1 MKPYLLRAPKE
12 TLLALICKLIQTLG
26 RLATAL
32 LSMWML
38 RAAMDGD
45 LRTVGIIL
53 LANGGAWAVFA
64 LFGRWS
70 TCFRARAI
78 ARMNT
83 ALRCNITAQI
93 FCGTESEPD
102 DNLAAGRL
110 SWYINDVA
118 QAEKLGYEGF
128 FSLCFCLIDMIIAFI
143 ALLCFHWSLAL
154 IALFSSVIM
163 MCATALS
170 DKTLKAGSGQVS
182 RASEVFTEAMRDV
195 LGGLPMLRSFGAAD
209 RLADRTRQESDQLES
224 VRCDFVRRQENA
236 GLLAAGASIITQA
249 MTLALLFGLAI
260 RGVIPFSTIY
270 GGGNIIS
277 MASNSTIELGQLR
290 IRLVSAKPY
299 FDKLGRK
306 PEYAPDLPPLPAVPC
321 DLTFE
326 DVTFGYPGKPILD
339 HWSMTFRQG
348 GKYALTGPSGCG
360 KTTVLRLIAGLLRPV
375 SGCIRFGGCD
385 AAQYAPESRW
395 NTLAYIDQEVYLL
408 NTTIRDNITL
418 GRPFAEEALQ
428 QALQDSALAGDLL
441 KMPQGLDTVIT
452 GNGHNLSGG
461 QRQRIAVAR
470 ALLYDRSVLLVD
482 EGTSALDAQNAAI
495 VEEALLR
502 KPELT
507 LILVSHHLDEE
518 RKKRFDQC
526 IQMG

>member
-45 LRTVGIIL
+45 LRTVGVIL

-93 FCGTESEPD
+93 LCGTESEPD

-170 DKTLKAGSGQVS
+170 DKTLKTGSGQVS

-209 RLADRTRQESDQLES
+209 RLADRTRQESDRLEA

-236 GLLAAGASIITQA
+236 GLLA
-249 MTLALLFGLAI
+249 
-260 RGVIPFSTIY
+260 
-270 GGGNIIS
+270 
-277 MASNSTIELGQLR
+277 
-290 IRLVSAKPY
+290 
-299 FDKLGRK
+299 
-306 PEYAPDLPPLPAVPC
+306 AVPC

-339 HWSMTFRQG
+339 HWSMTFQQG

-360 KTTVLRLIAGLLRPV
+360 KTTILRLIAGLLRPA
-375 SGCIRFGGCD
+375 SGCIRFGGRD

-395 NTLAYIDQEVYLL
+395 DTLAYIDQEVYLL

-428 QALQDSALAGDLL
+428 QALRDSALSGDLL